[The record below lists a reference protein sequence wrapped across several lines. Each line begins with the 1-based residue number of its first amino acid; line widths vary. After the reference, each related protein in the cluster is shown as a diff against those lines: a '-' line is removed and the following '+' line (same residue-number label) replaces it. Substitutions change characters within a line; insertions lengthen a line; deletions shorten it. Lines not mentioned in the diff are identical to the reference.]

1 MQNQFYKIEI
11 IVETEGKKIVNLKDI
26 QQLEKD
32 SKVYSIDITPIDID
46 NDQFEWVKNLK
57 TLNEF

>member
-1 MQNQFYKIEI
+1 MKKQFYKVEI
-11 IVETEGKKIVNLKDI
+11 IVETEGKEIVNLKDI

-46 NDQFEWVKNLK
+46 NDQFEWVKALK

>member
-1 MQNQFYKIEI
+1 MKEQFYKVEI
-11 IVETEGKKIVNLKDI
+11 IVETEGKEIVNLKDI

-46 NDQFEWVKNLK
+46 NDQFEWVKALK